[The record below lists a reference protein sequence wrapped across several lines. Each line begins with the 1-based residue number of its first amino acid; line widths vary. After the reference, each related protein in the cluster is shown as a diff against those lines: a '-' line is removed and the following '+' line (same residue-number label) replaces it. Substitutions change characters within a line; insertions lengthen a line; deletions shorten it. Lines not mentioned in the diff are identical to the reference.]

1 MSTCAIEV
9 AHLTKEFEVKKKNL
23 PFWKR
28 KKSNK
33 EIFVAV
39 KNVSFDVKK
48 GEIFGFLGPNGAGKT
63 TTIKMISTL
72 LRPTSG
78 AVRVNDIDVNK
89 KPLEALKNL
98 GTVLAGERS
107 TYWKL
112 TGRENLKY
120 FAAMNGITGRAADNK
135 VESLLKRFNLDKRAD
150 ETVEKY
156 STGMKQ
162 RVALAKALIAEP
174 SIVILDEP
182 TSGLD
187 PQSARN
193 LRELILE
200 IKEEGRTI
208 LLTTHYM
215 EEADQ
220 LSDRI
225 AIIDHGE
232 IIALDTPQNLKKSL
246 NKTNVVLFELNNW
259 NEDLSSNVKNIKFIE
274 KVNSKFN
281 DATQKWE
288 VKAHIQNGHGTIS
301 SLIYT
306 ITSSGT
312 KINNFSTEEPTLE
325 DVFIS
330 LTGKSLRE

>member
-1 MSTCAIEV
+1 MKNYAIEV
-9 AHLTKEFEVKKKNL
+9 ENLRKEFEKKEKT
-23 PFWKR
+23 PFWKKTN
-28 KKSNK
+28 KKS

-39 KNVSFDVKK
+39 DNISFNVEK

-72 LRPTSG
+72 LMPTSG
-78 AVRVNDIDVNK
+78 SVRVNGIDVIES
-89 KPLEALKNL
+89 PIEVLKNL

-112 TGRENLKY
+112 TGRENLEY
-120 FAAMNGITGRAADNK
+120 FAAMNGIKGKEADEKINY
-135 VESLLKRFNLDKRAD
+135 LLNRFNLEKRAD

-162 RVALAKALIAEP
+162 RVALAKALIANP
-174 SIVILDEP
+174 KILILDEP

-215 EEADQ
+215 EEADE

-225 AIIDHGE
+225 AIIDHGK
-232 IIALDTPQNLKKSL
+232 IIAMDTPENLKNNL
-246 NKTNVVLFELNNW
+246 EDTNAILLELNNW
-259 NEDLSSNVKNIKFIE
+259 NEDILNEIKSIPKIKN
-274 KVNSKFN
+274 VNSKYSEDTRKWKVKVHMENGNNGVN
-281 DATQKWE
+281 DLIA
-288 VKAHIQNGHGTIS
+288 GIS
-301 SLIYT
+301 ST
-306 ITSSGT
+306 HT
-312 KINNFSTEEPTLE
+312 KIMNFKVEEATLE
-325 DVFIS
+325 DVFIN

>member
-1 MSTCAIEV
+1 MSGYAIEV
-9 AHLTKEFEVKKKNL
+9 THLTKEFEVKKKNQ

-28 KKSNK
+28 EKNGK
-33 EIFVAV
+33 EMFVAV
-39 KNVSFDVKK
+39 NNVNFDVKK

-78 AVRVNDIDVNK
+78 TVTVNDIDVNK
-89 KPLEALKNL
+89 KPLDALKNL
-98 GTVLAGERS
+98 GTVLSGERS

-120 FAAMNGITGRAADNK
+120 FAAMNGITGKVADNRIDAM
-135 VESLLKRFNLDKRAD
+135 LKRFNLDKRAD

-246 NKTNVVLFELNNW
+246 NKTNVVVLELNNW
-259 NEDLSSNVKNIKFIE
+259 NEDMSSNIKNIKFIE

-281 DATQKWE
+281 DTTQKWE
-288 VKAHIQNGHGTIS
+288 VKAHIQNGNDTIS
-301 SLIYT
+301 SLIST
-306 ITSSGT
+306 ITASGT